1 MDIDVVYTEHR
12 PIREDV
18 MNEIART
25 LKEIKEQLY
34 EVVINS
40 AREMSYTGVLPPDDS
55 TNRAVTGSTTVR
67 PRLNPC
73 ELVGRAAAVF
83 LKARWMPHRSSQD
96 HKQTRCSSSESA
108 RQPFI
113 KMEPLLS

>member
-1 MDIDVVYTEHR
+1 VDIDVVYTEHR

-40 AREMSYTGVLPPDDS
+40 AREMSYT
-55 TNRAVTGSTTVR
+55 
-67 PRLNPC
+67 
-73 ELVGRAAAVF
+73 
-83 LKARWMPHRSSQD
+83 
-96 HKQTRCSSSESA
+96 
-108 RQPFI
+108 
-113 KMEPLLS
+113 